1 MYHQLDIVLIVRIK
15 VRCYPTNGYFN
26 QV

>member
-1 MYHQLDIVLIVRIK
+1 MK
-15 VRCYPTNGYFN
+15 VRYYPTNGYFN